1 MYTYKIQISDCG
13 MVKSAGDIHAKIELY
28 TIDATNYS
36 YNDRGFLTSISNPS
50 FGETL
55 AYSDGGNTTYYNGS
69 IYSDSCS
76 YPGAQSG
83 ISNYTYTYSY
93 DANNRMT
100 NATNSANSAYSFTSI
115 VYDNNGNVESRNDG
129 STPVSFTYSGSDIP
143 IAYTNNGVVDDMTYD
158 RDGNNLGNY
167 YNNPGAI
174 SYDPFTLLT
183 QGIDERD
190 IVTDNFEYD
199 GSKERVLNTYNNGGT
214 QTTTLYLHGTNSYP
228 LEEMTSSS
236 TDYYV
241 YGPAGLIAFINGG
254 ATYFVLKDHLGS
266 TQVVLNSSNSP
277 QSWYSYTPYG
287 GTWQS
292 TVSGNAGV
300 AFEFTGQELE
310 QGGDLY
316 NFRAREYDPALGIF
330 YASDPAGQG
339 FSPYMYVD
347 GNPVNLV
354 DPTGMWS
361 WNKFWKDLG
370 WGAAFV
376 GSFFTG
382 PFEPIAT
389 AAVIGAYAGGAAYNN
404 TFNPGNF
411 NYNSAGTWLWMAGG
425 AAAGGLAANAIAF
438 QQGLQLTVGIT
449 NGGSIDLG
457 TIGGTTL
464 SGVTGG
470 ALAGGAV
477 TGAMT
482 LNDLGI
488 PQVIAG
494 GIESWWPVNSDAP
507 TLGSMGN
514 GPFGGNG
521 VPPLVS
527 LFANCLGGA
536 YNGISSEAL
545 SFEQMVSDA
554 YLYDEV
560 GADISGLST
569 KSFENVGMF
578 FTGFNAL
585 NSGIEYFGAQ
595 TEAERIQAGGDLFVS
610 STSGFFERDPLTAP
624 IGAGLELGYSIGE
637 QPFFQQIGRSLA
649 PYSQPIYN
657 WVNGR

>member
-1 MYTYKIQISDCG
+1 M
-13 MVKSAGDIHAKIELY
+13 
-28 TIDATNYS
+28 
-36 YNDRGFLTSISNPS
+36 
-50 FGETL
+50 
-55 AYSDGGNTTYYNGS
+55 
-69 IYSDSCS
+69 
-76 YPGAQSG
+76 
-83 ISNYTYTYSY
+83 
-93 DANNRMT
+93 
-100 NATNSANSAYSFTSI
+100 
-115 VYDNNGNVESRNDG
+115 
-129 STPVSFTYSGSDIP
+129 
-143 IAYTNNGVVDDMTYD
+143 
-158 RDGNNLGNY
+158 
-167 YNNPGAI
+167 
-174 SYDPFTLLT
+174 LT
-183 QGIDERD
+183 QSIDERD

-199 GSKERVLNTYNNGGT
+199 GSKQRVLNTYDNGGS
-214 QTTTLYLHGTNSYP
+214 QTTILYLHSTNSYP

-254 ATYFVLKDHLGS
+254 ATYFVLKDHLPSKIFYMSGWRKALMGS

-277 QSWYSYTPYG
+277 QFPPKSGGISWRLRRHSTWYSYTPYG

-527 LFANCLGGA
+527 LFANGLGNA
-536 YNGISSEAL
+536 YNGISSEAI
-545 SFEQMVSDA
+545 SFEQTVSAA
-554 YLYDEV
+554 YTYDEILSDV
-560 GADISGLST
+560 SGQTSDLFEEAGPFLDGADMFVSGVQFSAA
-569 KSFENVGMF
+569 SS
-578 FTGFNAL
+578 
-585 NSGIEYFGAQ
+585 SGNIGGE
-595 TEAERIQAGGDLFVS
+595 IQAGGNGVVAGTSLTLGLTVS
-610 STSGFFERDPLTAP
+610 GP
-624 IGAGLELGYSIGE
+624 IGGALGIGYTIG
-637 QPFFQQIGRSLA
+637 QLPYFQNLGRRWA
-649 PYSQPIYN
+649 PYSQPIYD
-657 WVNGR
+657 WLARQ